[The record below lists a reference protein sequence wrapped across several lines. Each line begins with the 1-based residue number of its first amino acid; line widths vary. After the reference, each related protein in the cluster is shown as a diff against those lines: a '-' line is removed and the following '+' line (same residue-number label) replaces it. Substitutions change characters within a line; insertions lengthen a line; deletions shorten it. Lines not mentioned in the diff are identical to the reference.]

1 MLKLCLLPLSLC
13 LLAGP
18 PKYVP
23 LVGAPSQLPAPYV
36 DLPDLLAAADAAI
49 VVEEVSV
56 SVLEGHA
63 TNRYKVGEPGGA

>member
-49 VVEEVSV
+49 VVEVSV

-63 TNRYKVGEPGGA
+63 TIRYKVGEPGGA

>member
-36 DLPDLLAAADAAI
+36 DLPDLLAAADAA
-49 VVEEVSV
+49 VVVEVSV

-63 TNRYKVGEPGGA
+63 TNRYKVGEPRGA

>member
-23 LVGAPSQLPAPYV
+23 LVGAPSQFPAPYV

-49 VVEEVSV
+49 VVEVSV
-56 SVLEGHA
+56 SVLEGHV
-63 TNRYKVGEPGGA
+63 TTRYKVGEPREA